1 MSKLAKVVTG
11 ALLENGIHII
21 DYNEIIT
28 KQEEDLEEL
37 RALIRRNGLMDA
49 KLTKDLENKINQL
62 QAQAGD
68 WKTLKNIHRNKATHI
83 IIMMEVEET
92 K

>member
-1 MSKLAKVVTG
+1 MSKLAKVITG
-11 ALLENGIHII
+11 ALLESGIHII

-28 KQEEDLEEL
+28 KQEADLEEL

-49 KLTKDLENKINQL
+49 KITKDLEAKINQL
-62 QAQAGD
+62 QQQAND
-68 WKTLKNIHRNKATHI
+68 WKRSKGINLTKKAHI
-83 IIMMEVEET
+83 VIMMEIEET

>member
-28 KQEEDLEEL
+28 KQEADLEEL

-68 WKTLKNIHRNKATHI
+68 WKTLKNIQRNKAAHI